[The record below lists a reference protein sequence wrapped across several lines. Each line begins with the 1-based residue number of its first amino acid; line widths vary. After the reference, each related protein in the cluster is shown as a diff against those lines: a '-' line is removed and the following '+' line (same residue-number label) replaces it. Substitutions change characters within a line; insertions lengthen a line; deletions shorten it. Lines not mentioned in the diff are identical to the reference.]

1 MELEVGQVVKS
12 MAGHDKGE
20 LMTVLGFQGQRVL
33 LCDVKHHKTENP
45 KCKNVKHIQPQTQ
58 VLDVSLMTTDRKIR
72 KTLNKIANPGG

>member
-1 MELEVGQVVKS
+1 MELEVGQVVRS

-33 LCDVKHHKTENP
+33 LCDGKHHKLENP
-45 KCKNVKHIQPQTQ
+45 KCKNVKHIQKHSQ

-72 KTLNKIANPGG
+72 KMLNKIANPGG